1 MKKYILLRTLRSL
14 LSIFVVTALTYT
26 IIYTMV
32 PRRLIFRQ
40 DPNYN
45 KIAKTADSKANYE
58 NTIYERMGYIDYY
71 DTKELQEKASS
82 LDKSVTTKPTKE
94 NKAIYQ
100 KYVDSLGH
108 GWRLHQFK
116 QSKQFYATRDVPV
129 LERVFGFYTHLF
141 EFDNTGWVKDKTNP
155 NLKRYIRIENDPSIG
170 WSVVGS
176 GTKHKYLLY
185 FNGQFPYVHQ
195 NFVTLN
201 LGNSYPTYSN
211 TPILQ
216 VITQGQGTTK
226 KSEVNF
232 PTGKKTS
239 SIDIYSRTYK
249 SPSKADSQDISRFG
263 KGDAYTA
270 TLSNY
275 ENPSMIASSSIIGLI
290 GIAIAYLIA
299 IPLGSYMA
307 LFKNSWFDS
316 ISTATLTFMMSLPT
330 IALVYIVRLAG
341 SFIGLPDSFPVLG
354 AQDWRSYVLPSLILG
369 LLSAPFIAVWI
380 RRYMID
386 IHSQDFV
393 RFARSISRKH
403 IFKNAMVPLV
413 SGIPGSIIGVIS
425 GATLTETVFA
435 FPGMGKMLIDSIK
448 ASNNT
453 MVIGLVFIFTS
464 LGIFAAMLGDILMTV
479 LDPRIK
485 LTNTKGGK

>member
-58 NTIYERMGYIDYY
+58 NTIYERLGYIDYY

-100 KYVDSLGH
+100 KYVDSLGR

-155 NLKRYIRIENDPSIG
+155 NLKRYIRIENDPAIG

-185 FNGQFPYVHQ
+185 FNGQFPFVHQ
-195 NFVTLN
+195 NFVKMN
-201 LGNSYPTYSN
+201 LGTSYPTYAGQGV
-211 TPILQ
+211 LD
-216 VITQGQGTTK
+216 VITQGQGQTK
-226 KSEVNF
+226 SSVVNF
-232 PTGKKTS
+232 PTGKKIS
-239 SIDIYSRTYK
+239 SVDIYSRTYK
-249 SPSKADSQDISRFG
+249 SPSQADARDRSYY
-263 KGDAYTA
+263 GDDPYTA
-270 TLSNY
+270 TKSRY
-275 ENPSMIASSSIIGLI
+275 QYPSMVTSS
-290 GIAIAYLIA
+290 AIAGL
-299 IPLGSYMA
+299 LVWSCLM
-307 LFKNSWFDS
+307 LWQFHWDH
-316 ISTATLTFMMSLPT
+316 TWHSLKT
-330 IALVYIVRLAG
+330 H
-341 SFIGLPDSFPVLG
+341 
-354 AQDWRSYVLPSLILG
+354 SLI
-369 LLSAPFIAVWI
+369 VC
-380 RRYMID
+380 
-386 IHSQDFV
+386 QQ
-393 RFARSISRKH
+393 
-403 IFKNAMVPLV
+403 V
-413 SGIPGSIIGVIS
+413 S
-425 GATLTETVFA
+425 
-435 FPGMGKMLIDSIK
+435 
-448 ASNNT
+448 
-453 MVIGLVFIFTS
+453 
-464 LGIFAAMLGDILMTV
+464 
-479 LDPRIK
+479 
-485 LTNTKGGK
+485 

>member
-1 MKKYILLRTLRSL
+1 MPQIQIS
-14 LSIFVVTALTYT
+14 
-26 IIYTMV
+26 
-32 PRRLIFRQ
+32 
-40 DPNYN
+40 
-45 KIAKTADSKANYE
+45 
-58 NTIYERMGYIDYY
+58 
-71 DTKELQEKASS
+71 
-82 LDKSVTTKPTKE
+82 
-94 NKAIYQ
+94 
-100 KYVDSLGH
+100 
-108 GWRLHQFK
+108 
-116 QSKQFYATRDVPV
+116 
-129 LERVFGFYTHLF
+129 
-141 EFDNTGWVKDKTNP
+141 
-155 NLKRYIRIENDPSIG
+155 KRYIRIENDPSIG

-211 TPILQ
+211 TPVLQ

-307 LFKNSWFDS
+307 LFKNSWL
-316 ISTATLTFMMSLPT
+316 IASLLRP
-330 IALVYIVRLAG
+330 
-341 SFIGLPDSFPVLG
+341 
-354 AQDWRSYVLPSLILG
+354 
-369 LLSAPFIAVWI
+369 
-380 RRYMID
+380 
-386 IHSQDFV
+386 
-393 RFARSISRKH
+393 
-403 IFKNAMVPLV
+403 
-413 SGIPGSIIGVIS
+413 
-425 GATLTETVFA
+425 
-435 FPGMGKMLIDSIK
+435 
-448 ASNNT
+448 
-453 MVIGLVFIFTS
+453 
-464 LGIFAAMLGDILMTV
+464 
-479 LDPRIK
+479 
-485 LTNTKGGK
+485 